1 MSPVQAHVLVVEDN
15 DLVGRA
21 FQFLIEDHA
30 QVSLVVSAAEA
41 RRLLGEGALGG
52 ADFTALVLDIRLPDG
67 SGLDVLAYARSKGYE
82 GPALI
87 YSGNHE
93 PSELNRAFA
102 LRAEYLVKPAPAEAL
117 VSFVKRAVDRR
128 TMRVWIESWADR
140 HQLTPVERAI
150 FVAAAEGRTRSEI
163 DAEHPTSAKTHVHNL
178 LVKTGDGSLLAA
190 VTRALRERTS

>member
-1 MSPVQAHVLVVEDN
+1 MSPVDAHVLVVEDN

-21 FQFLIEDHA
+21 FQFLIESHA
-30 QVSLVVSAAEA
+30 EVSLVRSASEA
-41 RRLLGEGALGG
+41 RRMLDEPSD
-52 ADFTALVLDIRLPDG
+52 DFTALVLDIRLPDG
-67 SGLDVLAYARSKGYE
+67 SGLDVLAHARAKGYE

-128 TMRVWIESWADR
+128 TMRVWIESWATR
-140 HQLTPVERAI
+140 HQLTPAERAI

-163 DAEHPTSAKTHVHNL
+163 EAEHPTTAKKHVHNL
-178 LVKTGDGSLLAA
+178 LEKTGDDSLLAA